1 MQLNAAILCPL
12 LISRF
17 GRPLL
22 DPVHYYSIYETRGE
36 VVADAVLVDLVSFI
50 ACADF
55 RREHNLKLQ
64 LIHFTRSDLSPL
76 VAAFSCHASS
86 ASP

>member
-12 LISRF
+12 FISHI

-22 DPVHYYSIYETRGE
+22 DPVPYYSIYETRVE
-36 VVADAVLVDLVSFI
+36 VVAGAVLLDLVSFI
-50 ACADF
+50 ACGDF
-55 RREHNLKLQ
+55 RGEHNLKLQ
-64 LIHFTRSDLSPL
+64 LSHLTCSDRPPL